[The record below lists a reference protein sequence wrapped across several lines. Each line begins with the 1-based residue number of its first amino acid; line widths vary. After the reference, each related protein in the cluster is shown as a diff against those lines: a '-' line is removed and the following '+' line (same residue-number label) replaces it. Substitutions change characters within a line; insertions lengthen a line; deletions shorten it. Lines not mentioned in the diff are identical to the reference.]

1 MEKLEILSHQS
12 FFREIN
18 YLVTSLVNS
27 TLISRIFSKKSVKK
41 REIHTHQTIFRE
53 INYLVT
59 SLVKS

>member
-1 MEKLEILSHQS
+1 MNQKKKKTTTIFTEGQNNQIHSNFYG
-12 FFREIN
+12 FFCE
-18 YLVTSLVNS
+18 
-27 TLISRIFSKKSVKK
+27 KSVKK